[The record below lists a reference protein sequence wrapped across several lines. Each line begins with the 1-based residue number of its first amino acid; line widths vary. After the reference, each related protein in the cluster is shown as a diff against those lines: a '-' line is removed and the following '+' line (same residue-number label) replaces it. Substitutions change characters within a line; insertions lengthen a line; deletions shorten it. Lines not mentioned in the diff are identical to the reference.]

1 MTTEFLF
8 SYGTLQL
15 EAVQMANF
23 GRPLTGTSDAL
34 PGFEMGS
41 LEIDDPAV
49 VAALGKTHYA
59 IARFTGRTADA
70 VSGMVFTVTAD
81 ELQRADA
88 YEVPKYKRVAV
99 VLRSGVHAWAYV
111 DAQHAPTES

>member
-1 MTTEFLF
+1 MATEFLF

-23 GRPLTGTSDAL
+23 GRQLTGTSDVL

-49 VAALGKTHYA
+49 AAAIGKTHYA
-59 IARFTGRTADA
+59 IARFTGRSSDA
-70 VSGMVFTVTAD
+70 VSGMVFAVTAD
-81 ELQRADA
+81 EVQRADA
-88 YEVPKYKRVAV
+88 YEVPEYKRVAV

-111 DAQHAPTES
+111 DARHAPADL